1 MKVYMLSTR
10 VLAILLAML
19 MVPPAEMWAAVSNEP
34 VLPNPG
40 NVGVSKQQQEQL
52 GLKAAG
58 EVYQQMP
65 VLPDSNPVTQ
75 YVQRLGAKLAAVIP
89 ADKSWPY
96 QFHVVQQKDINA
108 FALPGGPIFVN
119 VGTIT
124 AADNEAE
131 LAGVLAHEM
140 SHVYM
145 QHSIKGM
152 EKEQM
157 TQGVAGLLGGILGSI
172 IGGAGGALANLGA
185 QQVGGLLSL
194 RYSRKD
200 EAQADAVGAIIMYKA
215 GYDPRQMAQFFQ
227 KLEQSGG
234 PGGPQFMS
242 DHPNP
247 GNRVE
252 AVDKEIANWPHKNLQ
267 ENNPPFNVAK
277 QDATR
282 IQAYSA
288 QEIAQG
294 AKSGRWAQENR
305 KNGAIPGNVPVS
317 STTPAGAAGGADNAT
332 LANVTYRQ
340 VKPSG
345 KYSQFNQ
352 GGILIDYPNNW
363 KAAASQS
370 EITIAPPA
378 GVSQTGIGY
387 GVVIGASQDPNASD
401 LNQATQDL
409 IQNLQQSNPG
419 LQPSGSI
426 KTINVRG
433 TEGRSADLMGQ
444 SPIAQNG
451 KPLPEHDWLVT
462 VPSPQG
468 GLVFTV
474 FIAPERDFSR
484 LRSTYEHMLN
494 SLQLQ

>member
-1 MKVYMLSTR
+1 MKSYMLSTR
-10 VLAILLAML
+10 LLAIVLAIL
-19 MVPPAEMWAAVSNEP
+19 MVPPAEMWAAVSTEP
-34 VLPNPG
+34 VLPDPG

-65 VLPDSNPVTQ
+65 VLPDSSAVTQ
-75 YVQRLGAKLAAVIP
+75 YVQQLGRRLVAVIP
-89 ADKSWPY
+89 PDKSWPY

-108 FALPGGPIFVN
+108 FALPGGPIFIN

-131 LAGVLAHEM
+131 LAGVMAHEM

-157 TQGVAGLLGGILGSI
+157 TQGIAGLLGGILGSV

-215 GYDPRQMAQFFQ
+215 GFDPRALPQFFQ
-227 KLEQSGG
+227 KLEQTGG
-234 PGGPQFMS
+234 PGGPQFLS

-252 AVDKEIANWPHKNLQ
+252 AIDKEIANWPHKNLQ
-267 ENNPPFNVAK
+267 ENNPAFPVAK
-277 QDATR
+277 QEAMR
-282 IQAYSA
+282 VQAYSA

-305 KNGAIPGNVPVS
+305 KNGAIPANVPVS
-317 STTPAGAAGGADNAT
+317 STAPAGGASASDPT
-332 LANVTYRQ
+332 LANVTYQQ
-340 VKPSG
+340 VKPSK
-345 KYSQFNQ
+345 KYARFNQ
-352 GGILIDYPNNW
+352 GGISIQYPSNW
-363 KAAASQS
+363 KAATSQS
-370 EITIAPPA
+370 EVTIAPPA
-378 GVSQTGIGY
+378 GASQNGIAY
-387 GVVIGASQDPNASD
+387 GVVIGASQDPNSGD
-401 LNQATQDL
+401 LDQGTQNL
-409 IQNLQQSNPG
+409 MQSLQQSNPG
-419 LQPSGSI
+419 LQPSGNM
-426 KTINVRG
+426 KTINVAG
-433 TEGRSADLMGQ
+433 TQGRSVDMMGN
-444 SPIAQNG
+444 SPIEQNG

-468 GLVFTV
+468 GLVFQV

-484 LRSTYEHMLN
+484 LRPTYEHMLN

>member
-1 MKVYMLSTR
+1 MLSTR
-10 VLAILLAML
+10 LLAIVLAIL
-19 MVPPAEMWAAVSNEP
+19 MVPPAEMWAAVSTEP
-34 VLPNPG
+34 VLPDPG

-52 GLKAAG
+52 GLKAEG

-65 VLPDSNPVTQ
+65 VLPDSSAVTQ
-75 YVQRLGAKLAAVIP
+75 YVQQLGRRLVAVIP
-89 ADKSWPY
+89 AGKSWPY
-96 QFHVVQQKDINA
+96 QFHVIQQKDINA
-108 FALPGGPIFVN
+108 FALPGGPIFIN

-131 LAGVLAHEM
+131 LAGVMAHEM

-215 GYDPRQMAQFFQ
+215 GYDPRALPQFFQ

-234 PGGPQFMS
+234 PGGPQFLS

-267 ENNPPFNVAK
+267 ENNPAFPPAK
-277 QDATR
+277 QEAAR
-282 IQAYSA
+282 VQAYSA

-305 KNGAIPGNVPVS
+305 KNGAIPANVPVS
-317 STTPAGAAGGADNAT
+317 STAPAGAAGAGNAS
-332 LANVTYRQ
+332 LANVSYQQ
-340 VKPSG
+340 VKPS
-345 KYSQFNQ
+345 KNYTRFNQ
-352 GGILIDYPNNW
+352 GGIAIDYPSNW
-363 KAAASQS
+363 KAAASQR

-378 GVSQTGIGY
+378 GVSQSGIAY

-401 LNQATQDL
+401 LDQATQDL

-419 LQPSGSI
+419 LQQSGSI
-426 KTINVRG
+426 KSISVRG
-433 TEGRSADLMGQ
+433 TQGRSADLMGN
-444 SPIAQNG
+444 SPIEQNG

-468 GLVFTV
+468 GLVFQV

-484 LRSTYEHMLN
+484 VRPTYEHMLN